1 MMTTLALGFVI
12 ATQPATDL
20 KTLLFEGYQD
30 ERMAHSTYTA
40 VLKRFPNQRPFAN
53 IVKSEAQHSEMM
65 IKLIKA
71 RNWEAP
77 ADKWSQKKDE
87 TDAQFLTRMKTPTD
101 WKAALKVGVDVEKAD
116 IEFLTK
122 ALKQDL
128 PDDVKKTFEQLLYV
142 SQNNHLRA
150 FERALGR

>member
-20 KTLLFEGYQD
+20 KTLLYEGYQD

-71 RNWEAP
+71 RDWE
-77 ADKWSQKKDE
+77 KSLRTSGVKRRMRQ
-87 TDAQFLTRMKTPTD
+87 TRNFLTRMKTPTD

-128 PDDVKKTFEQLLYV
+128 WKM
-142 SQNNHLRA
+142 
-150 FERALGR
+150 